1 MAKKTEVEV
10 MPVMSSVDWAL
21 DGVLTSTKDPS
32 KLSLT
37 VKGLMLQIVPF
48 ILLGVGIVGGG
59 SVGLESDMEVI
70 IEGVT
75 QIVALAVELA
85 SVVMVTWGLIR
96 KVLPF

>member
-21 DGVLTSTKDPS
+21 DGVVTSTKDPT

-48 ILLGVGIVGGG
+48 ILLGVGIAGGAT
-59 SVGLESDMEVI
+59 VGLE
-70 IEGVT
+70 GQLN
-75 QIVALAVELA
+75 QIVENASKGVALAVELV
-85 SVVMVTWGLIR
+85 SLLMVTWGLIR

>member
-10 MPVMSSVDWAL
+10 MPVMTSLDWAL
-21 DGVLTSTKDPS
+21 DGVVTSTKDPT

-48 ILLGVGIVGGG
+48 ILLGVGIAGGAT
-59 SVGLESDMEVI
+59 VGLE
-70 IEGVT
+70 GQLN
-75 QIVALAVELA
+75 QIVENASKGVALAVELV
-85 SVVMVTWGLIR
+85 SLLMVTWGLIR